1 MELPPGPQ
9 YLLQY
14 SPRYLATS
22 LLVFISLYTITDF
35 FGISLPSSLLILASF
50 CARPGAILIRSYY
63 RSIRDKRNAARL
75 GAEIAPMVYD
85 RWPAGIDLIKA
96 LIDNQK
102 NGHPVDQL
110 YNLTQKYGNTLRF
123 HVLARTQILTVE
135 PHHIKAILANQFENF
150 EKGPVVFSQFHS
162 LLGTG
167 VFNSDDD
174 MWKFHRSMTRPF
186 FTKDRITDFDNF
198 ERHADSTL
206 LLAKSRLAEGYA
218 IDFQDLVSRFTLDSA
233 TEFLFGTDVC
243 SLSAGLPYPE
253 TASDKNP
260 SSHLDHPSHRFVKSF
275 MAGQIK
281 LATRFGFGLDWPL
294 FEFWKDGI
302 KPHRAV
308 IDDFVEPLLAKALER
323 KEKIMEGDEVNLLD
337 HLLKH
342 TNDEQILKD
351 ELVNL
356 LVAGRDTVRG
366 IFLMWLRRPNY
377 TPPLQTACTLT
388 FAIYMLSEHPHI
400 ADKLRAEILKVV
412 GKTQRPT
419 YDDIRDMKYLRAFI
433 NETLRLYPPVP
444 VDGRSSKQSAV
455 LPPAAPGQR
464 PLYVPAHTE
473 VLYSVMLMH
482 RRKDLWGP
490 DALTFDP
497 DRFIDSRLGKY
508 LTPNPFIFLPFNAGP
523 RICLGQQFAYHEVS
537 FFLVRLLQQ
546 FSRFTLARDA
556 QPKSSINERP
566 RTDGIYEKVWGGAHL
581 TMFARGGM
589 WIRMQEAQDT

>member
-1 MELPPGPQ
+1 MELPPGPR
-9 YLLQY
+9 YLLQH

-22 LLVFISLYTITDF
+22 LLVFTSLYAVTDF
-35 FGISLPSSLLILASF
+35 FEISLPSSLLILASL
-50 CARPGAILIRSYY
+50 CARPGAIFIRRCY
-63 RSIRDKRNAARL
+63 RNIKDERNAARL
-75 GAEIAPMVYD
+75 GAEIAPMVHN
-85 RWPAGIDLIKA
+85 RLPGGIDLIRTM
-96 LIDNQK
+96 LGNQK
-102 NGHPVDQL
+102 NGHPVDQFYTL
-110 YNLTQKYGNTLRF
+110 IQEYGNTLRF
-123 HVLARTQILTVE
+123 QMLARAQMFTVE

-150 EKGPVVFSQFHS
+150 EKGPVIFSQFHS

-167 VFNSDDD
+167 VFNSDGD

-186 FTKDRITDFDNF
+186 FRKDRVTDFDNF
-198 ERHADSTL
+198 ERHADSAL
-206 LLAKSRLAEGYA
+206 LQAKTRLAEGYA

-253 TASDKNP
+253 TAS
-260 SSHLDHPSHRFVKSF
+260 KSF

-281 LATRFGFGLDWPL
+281 LGIRFGFGLNWPL
-294 FEFWKDGI
+294 FEFWRDNI

-308 IDDFVEPLLAKALER
+308 VDNFVEPLLAKAIER
-323 KEKIMEGDEVNLLD
+323 KEKIVEGDEVNLLD

-342 TNDEQILKD
+342 TSDEQILKD

-356 LVAGRDTVRG
+356 LVAGRDT
-366 IFLMWLRRPNY
+366 
-377 TPPLQTACTLT
+377 TACTLT
-388 FAIYMLSEHPHI
+388 FATYMLSEHPHI
-400 ADKLRAEILKVV
+400 ADRLRAEILKVV

-419 YDDIRDMKYLRAFI
+419 YDDVREMKYLRAFI
-433 NETLRLYPPVP
+433 NETLRLYPAVP
-444 VDGRSSKQSAV
+444 VNGRTSKESTV
-455 LPPAAPGQR
+455 LPPAAPGQK

-473 VLYSVMLMH
+473 VMYSVMLMH

-546 FSRFTLARDA
+546 FSRFSLACDA
-556 QPKSSINERP
+556 QPKSSINDRP
-566 RTDGIYEKVWGGAHL
+566 RADGSYEKVWGGSYL
-581 TMFARGGM
+581 TLFARGGM
-589 WIRMQEAQDT
+589 WVRMEEAQDV

>member
-1 MELPPGPQ
+1 MELPPGPR

-22 LLVFISLYTITDF
+22 LLVFISLHTVTNS
-35 FGISLPSSLLILASF
+35 FGISLPTSLLILVSS
-50 CARPGAILIRSYY
+50 CARPGATLIREYY
-63 RSIRDKRNAARL
+63 QSIQDERNAARL
-75 GAEIAPMVYD
+75 GAEIAPMV
-85 RWPAGIDLIKA
+85 RSRLPGGIDLISNMIK
-96 LIDNQK
+96 NQK
-102 NGHPVDQL
+102 GGHPVDHL
-110 YNLTQKYGNTLRF
+110 YNLIQKYGNILSFRM
-123 HVLARTQILTVE
+123 LSRTRIFTVE
-135 PHHIKAILANQFENF
+135 PHHIKAILANQFEKF
-150 EKGPVVFSQFHS
+150 EKGPVSFNQLHS
-162 LLGTG
+162 LLGAG

-198 ERHADSTL
+198 ERHADNAL

-253 TASDKNP
+253 TAPDKNP
-260 SSHLDHPSHRFVKSF
+260 LSHLDHPSHRFVGSF
-275 MAGQIK
+275 MAGQAKI
-281 LATRFGFGLDWPL
+281 ATRFAFGLNWPL
-294 FEFWKDGI
+294 FEFWKD
-302 KPHRAV
+302 AV
-308 IDDFVEPLLAKALER
+308 ER
-323 KEKIMEGDEVNLLD
+323 KEKIVEGDEVNLLD

-342 TNDEQILKD
+342 TSDEQILKD

-356 LVAGRDTVRG
+356 LVAGRDT
-366 IFLMWLRRPNY
+366 
-377 TPPLQTACTLT
+377 TACTLT
-388 FAIYMLSEHPHI
+388 FATYMLSEHPHI
-400 ADKLRAEILKVV
+400 VDKLRAEILKVV

-419 YDDIRDMKYLRAFI
+419 YDDIREMKYLRAFI

-444 VDGRSSKQSAV
+444 VNGRSSKESIV

-464 PLYVPAHTE
+464 PLYIPAHTE
-473 VLYSVMLMH
+473 VLYSVMSMH

-523 RICLGQQFAYHEVS
+523 RICLGQQFAYHEIS
-537 FFLVRLLQQ
+537 FFLVCLLQK
-546 FSRFTLARDA
+546 FSRFSLAREA
-556 QPKSSINERP
+556 QPKWSINDRP
-566 RTDGIYEKVWGGAHL
+566 RTDGVHEKVWGGAYL
-581 TMFARGGM
+581 TLFARGGM
-589 WIRMQEAQDT
+589 WVRMEEAQDA

>member
-1 MELPPGPQ
+1 MELPPGPR
-9 YLLQY
+9 YLLQN

-22 LLVFISLYTITDF
+22 FLAFISLHTLTDF
-35 FGISLPSSLLILASF
+35 FSISLPRSILILASF
-50 CARPGAILIRSYY
+50 CARPGATLTRRYY
-63 RSIRDKRNAARL
+63 QSFRDKRNAARL
-75 GAEIAPMVYD
+75 GVEIAPMAYD
-85 RWPAGIDLIKA
+85 PWPAGIGLISTM
-96 LIDNQK
+96 INSQK
-102 NGHPVDQL
+102 YGHPVDVMHT
-110 YNLTQKYGNTLRF
+110 LTRQYGNSVR
-123 HVLARTQILTVE
+123 VKMLAQTRIITVE

-150 EKGPVVFSQFHS
+150 EKGPVSFSQFHS

-198 ERHADSTL
+198 ERHADSAL
-206 LLAKSRLAEGYA
+206 LQARARLAEGYA

-253 TASDKNP
+253 TASDKNLP
-260 SSHLDHPSHRFVKSF
+260 SHLNHPSHPFVQSL
-275 MAGQIK
+275 MAGQTK
-281 LATRFGFGLDWPL
+281 LAARFGFGLDWPL
-294 FEFWKDGI
+294 FEFWGDSI

-308 IDDFVEPLLAKALER
+308 IDGFVGPLLAKAIER
-323 KEKIMEGDEVNLLD
+323 KERIKEGDEVNLLD

-342 TNDEQILKD
+342 TDDEQILKD

-356 LVAGRDTVRG
+356 LVAGRDT
-366 IFLMWLRRPNY
+366 
-377 TPPLQTACTLT
+377 TASTLT
-388 FAIYMLSEHPHI
+388 FATYMLSEHPHI
-400 ADKLRAEILKVV
+400 VDKLRAEILGVV

-419 YDDIRDMKYLRAFI
+419 YDDIREMKYLRAFI

-444 VDGRSSKQSAV
+444 ADARTSKESTV
-455 LPPAAPGQR
+455 LPSPTPRQR
-464 PLYVPAHTE
+464 PLYVPADTE
-473 VLYSVMLMH
+473 ILYSVMLMH

-546 FSRFTLARDA
+546 FSRFSLARDA
-556 QPKSSINERP
+556 QPESSINERP
-566 RTDGIYEKVWGGAHL
+566 RSDGTYEKVWAGSHL

-589 WIRMQEAQDT
+589 WVRMQEAQDT

>member
-1 MELPPGPQ
+1 MELPPGPR
-9 YLLQY
+9 YLLQD
-14 SPRYLATS
+14 SPRYITT
-22 LLVFISLYTITDF
+22 LLVVFISFYACADF
-35 FGISLPSSLLILASF
+35 FRISLPSSLLILASI
-50 CARPGAILIRSYY
+50 CARSGATFIRRYY
-63 RSIRDKRNAARL
+63 QSIWDKRNAARL
-75 GAEIAPMVYD
+75 GAEIAPIVYN
-85 RWPAGIDLIKA
+85 RWPVPAGIDLIKA
-96 LIDNQK
+96 MIGSDE

-110 YNLTQKYGNTLRF
+110 YTLTQHYGNTLRLKRF
-123 HVLARTQILTVE
+123 SRTRIFTVE
-135 PHHIKAILANQFENF
+135 PHHIKAMLANQFEIF

-198 ERHADSTL
+198 ERHADSAL
-206 LLAKSRLAEGYA
+206 FQAKSRLAEGYA

-233 TEFLFGTDVC
+233 TEFLFGTDVG

-253 TASDKNP
+253 AASDKNP
-260 SSHLDHPSHRFVKSF
+260 PSHLNHPSHRFVESF
-275 MAGQIK
+275 MAGQTK
-281 LATRFGFGLDWPL
+281 LASRFALGLDWPL
-294 FEFWKDGI
+294 VEFWKDGV

-308 IDDFVEPLLAKALER
+308 VDDFVKPLLAKAIER
-323 KEKIMEGDEVNLLD
+323 KEKIKEGSEVNLLD

-342 TNDEQILKD
+342 IDDEQILKD

-356 LVAGRDTVRG
+356 LVAGRDT
-366 IFLMWLRRPNY
+366 
-377 TPPLQTACTLT
+377 TASTLT
-388 FAIYMLSEHPHI
+388 FATYMLSEHPHI
-400 ADKLRAEILKVV
+400 VNKLRAEILRVV
-412 GKTQRPT
+412 GRTRGPT

-444 VDGRSSKQSAV
+444 VNRRSSKQSTV
-455 LPPAAPGQR
+455 LPSAVPGQR

-497 DRFIDSRLGKY
+497 DRFIDARLGKY

-537 FFLVRLLQQ
+537 FFLVRMLQQ
-546 FSRFTLARDA
+546 FSRFSLARDA
-556 QPKSSINERP
+556 QPKSSINDRP
-566 RTDGIYEKVWGGAHL
+566 RTDGIYEKVWGGEHL
-581 TMFARGGM
+581 TLFARGGM
-589 WIRMQEAQDT
+589 WVRMEEAQDA